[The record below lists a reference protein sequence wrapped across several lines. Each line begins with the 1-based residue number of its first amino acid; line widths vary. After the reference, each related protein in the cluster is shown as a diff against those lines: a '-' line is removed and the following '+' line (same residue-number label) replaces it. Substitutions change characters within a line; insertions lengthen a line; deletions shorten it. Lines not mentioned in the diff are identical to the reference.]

1 MSPVNPPAI
10 VVPSSGSP
18 AASSPAHPTAP
29 SVKPEVARAAR
40 EFEAI
45 FLRQIL
51 SSLEKTGHMGSTGS
65 TGSDVYGSMMV
76 GALADA
82 VASAGG
88 VGLAK
93 YVTTSL
99 VHAPSAPPG
108 AASSATSLGSTSTLI
123 PSAPAGLPIS
133 TSAPA
138 GFPISMGSPAPAV
151 LSKAA
156 GIPLQPPKPVPIQPL
171 GKTPQKGIP

>member
-1 MSPVNPPAI
+1 MSPITLPVGVALP
-10 VVPSSGSP
+10 SGSP
-18 AASSPAHPTAP
+18 AASSHAPPTTP
-29 SVKPEVARAAR
+29 GVKPEVARAAR

-51 SSLEKTGHMGSTGS
+51 TSLEKTGHMGSTGS

-99 VHAPSAPPG
+99 VHAPSATPASAIQGAPPG
-108 AASSATSLGSTSTLI
+108 S
-123 PSAPAGLPIS
+123 
-133 TSAPA
+133 A
-138 GFPISMGSPAPAV
+138 GFPISAGSPASTGFPISAGSAASTALV
-151 LSKAA
+151 KGA
-156 GIPLQPPKPVPIQPL
+156 GIPLKPAKPIAIQPPS
-171 GKTPQKGIP
+171 KTSQKGIP

>member
-1 MSPVNPPAI
+1 MSPITLPVGVALP
-10 VVPSSGSP
+10 SGSP
-18 AASSPAHPTAP
+18 AASSHAPPTAP
-29 SVKPEVARAAR
+29 GVKPEVARAAR

-51 SSLEKTGHMGSTGS
+51 TSLEKTGHMGSTGS

-99 VHAPSAPPG
+99 VHPASAPPG
-108 AASSATSLGSTSTLI
+108 AALPGAGSPAST
-123 PSAPAGLPIS
+123 
-133 TSAPA
+133 
-138 GFPISMGSPAPAV
+138 GFPISTGSQASTALV
-151 LSKAA
+151 KGA
-156 GIPLQPPKPVPIQPL
+156 GIPLQPAKPIPIQPPS
-171 GKTPQKGIP
+171 KTSQKGIP

>member
-1 MSPVNPPAI
+1 MSPINLPAV

-18 AASSPAHPTAP
+18 AASAPAHATAP
-29 SVKPEVARAAR
+29 GVKPEVARAAR

-51 SSLEKTGHMGSTGS
+51 TSLEKTGHMGSTGS

-82 VASAGG
+82 VAGAGG

-99 VHAPSAPPG
+99 VHAPSAAPRATP
-108 AASSATSLGSTSTLI
+108 SATSPGSLV
-123 PSAPAGLPIS
+123 P
-133 TSAPA
+133 SAPA
-138 GFPISMGSPAPAV
+138 GFPISTSSPAAGLPISTGSPASTA
-151 LSKAA
+151 LIKGA
-156 GIPLQPPKPVPIQPL
+156 GMPLQPPKPIAIQPPS
-171 GKTPQKGIP
+171 KTSQKGIP

>member
-1 MSPVNPPAI
+1 MSPINPPAI
-10 VVPSSGSP
+10 VVPSSASP
-18 AASSPAHPTAP
+18 VASARAHPTAP
-29 SVKPEVARAAR
+29 VVKPEVARAAR

-51 SSLEKTGHMGSTGS
+51 TSLEKTGHMGSTGS

-82 VASAGG
+82 VANAGG

-99 VHAPSAPPG
+99 AHTPAAAAAPTTG
-108 AASSATSLGSTSTLI
+108 G
-123 PSAPAGLPIS
+123 AGLP
-133 TSAPA
+133 
-138 GFPISMGSPAPAV
+138 
-151 LSKAA
+151 
-156 GIPLQPPKPVPIQPL
+156 LQKPKLIPIQNPS
-171 GKTPQKGIP
+171 KTSQKGIP

>member
-1 MSPVNPPAI
+1 MSSVILPAGVAPAPISSSAPVAPAHA
-10 VVPSSGSP
+10 SP
-18 AASSPAHPTAP
+18 AGA
-29 SVKPEVARAAR
+29 KPEVARAAR

-51 SSLEKTGHMGSTGS
+51 ASLEKSGHMGGTAS

-82 VASAGG
+82 VANAGG

-99 VHAPSAPPG
+99 AHTPAAAAAPTTG
-108 AASSATSLGSTSTLI
+108 G
-123 PSAPAGLPIS
+123 AGLP
-133 TSAPA
+133 
-138 GFPISMGSPAPAV
+138 
-151 LSKAA
+151 
-156 GIPLQPPKPVPIQPL
+156 LQKPKLIPIQNPS
-171 GKTPQKGIP
+171 KTSQKGIP

>member
-1 MSPVNPPAI
+1 MSSAILPAGAALVSATPPSAIAPVRPTPGGVKPPA
-10 VVPSSGSP
+10 G
-18 AASSPAHPTAP
+18 
-29 SVKPEVARAAR
+29 VKPEVARAAR

-51 SSLEKTGHMGSTGS
+51 TSLEKASRMGSTGS
-65 TGSDVYGSMMV
+65 AGSDVYGSMMV

-99 VHAPSAPPG
+99 AH
-108 AASSATSLGSTSTLI
+108 T
-123 PSAPAGLPIS
+123 
-133 TSAPA
+133 
-138 GFPISMGSPAPAV
+138 PAPAP
-151 LSKAA
+151 KAPA
-156 GIPLQPPKPVPIQPL
+156 APGFPLETPKPTVLQNPS
-171 GKTPQKGIP
+171 KTSEKGIP

>member
-1 MSPVNPPAI
+1 MNSVTLPAGVAPP
-10 VVPSSGSP
+10 PT
-18 AASSPAHPTAP
+18 SSPAPAAP
-29 SVKPEVARAAR
+29 AHAPPAGAKPEVARAAR

-51 SSLEKTGHMGSTGS
+51 TSLEKSGHMGGTAS

-82 VASAGG
+82 VANAGG

-99 VHAPSAPPG
+99 AHTPAATPAPTTG
-108 AASSATSLGSTSTLI
+108 G
-123 PSAPAGLPIS
+123 AGLP
-133 TSAPA
+133 
-138 GFPISMGSPAPAV
+138 
-151 LSKAA
+151 
-156 GIPLQPPKPVPIQPL
+156 LQKPKPIPIQTPS
-171 GKTPQKGIP
+171 KTSQKGIP

>member
-1 MSPVNPPAI
+1 MSPIVLSAGVVPPSVSQPSSSHARPPA
-10 VVPSSGSP
+10 PP
-18 AASSPAHPTAP
+18 
-29 SVKPEVARAAR
+29 VKPEVARAAR

-45 FLRQIL
+45 FLRQML
-51 SSLEKTGHMGSTGS
+51 TSLEKTGHMGSTGS

-99 VHAPSAPPG
+99 VHPAAPPP
-108 AASSATSLGSTSTLI
+108 AAPGATSPPGSPTAPGISTAPGST
-123 PSAPAGLPIS
+123 
-133 TSAPA
+133 TSAAPLPPVA
-138 GFPISMGSPAPAV
+138 TPSPAAT
-151 LSKAA
+151 AIGG
-156 GIPLQPPKPVPIQPL
+156 GIPLQRPKLMTLQPPS
-171 GKTPQKGIP
+171 KTSQKGIP

>member
-1 MSPVNPPAI
+1 MTPIILPAG
-10 VVPSSGSP
+10 VVPSSVSQPSSHARPP
-18 AASSPAHPTAP
+18 APA
-29 SVKPEVARAAR
+29 VKPEVARAAR

-45 FLRQIL
+45 FLRQML

-99 VHAPSAPPG
+99 VHPAPTPPAAPG
-108 AASSATSLGSTSTLI
+108 ATSLPGSTTAPGAST
-123 PSAPAGLPIS
+123 APGS
-133 TSAPA
+133 TTSAASLSPVA
-138 GFPISMGSPAPAV
+138 TTSPAATAIGV
-151 LSKAA
+151 
-156 GIPLQPPKPVPIQPL
+156 GIPLQRPKPIPLQPL
-171 GKTPQKGIP
+171 SKTSQKGIP

>member
-1 MSPVNPPAI
+1 MSPIVLSAS
-10 VVPSSGSP
+10 VVPSSVSQPSSSHARPP
-18 AASSPAHPTAP
+18 APP
-29 SVKPEVARAAR
+29 VKPEVARAAR

-45 FLRQIL
+45 FLRQML
-51 SSLEKTGHMGSTGS
+51 TSLEKTGHMGSTGS

-99 VHAPSAPPG
+99 VHPAATPPAAPGATSPPG
-108 AASSATSLGSTSTLI
+108 STTAPGISTAPGSATA
-123 PSAPAGLPIS
+123 APLPPVA
-133 TSAPA
+133 TT
-138 GFPISMGSPAPAV
+138 SPAATAIGV
-151 LSKAA
+151 
-156 GIPLQPPKPVPIQPL
+156 GIPLQRPKPMALQPPS
-171 GKTPQKGIP
+171 KTSQKGIP